1 LKDEAAV
8 QRDLTPRNVVEL
20 AIMKSAIKVTMMQR
34 LVLGGLGLFAIAIC
48 GCGGAEAPY
57 TDTSQD
63 SAAYAKNVKELAIVC
78 ASEAKK
84 SPEPADSISP
94 LVEELKQT
102 DRPHGEHAAKYAEML
117 VIAEAIVA
125 EGNPSSGKATSTQ
138 LQKIDEL
145 AKLAEGLPGE
155 VSIQRPPG
163 D

>member
-1 LKDEAAV
+1 MRRLVIGLAGVCA
-8 QRDLTPRNVVEL
+8 L
-20 AIMKSAIKVTMMQR
+20 AI
-34 LVLGGLGLFAIAIC
+34 F
-48 GCGGAEAPY
+48 GCGGSEAPF

-63 SAAYAKNVKELAIVC
+63 AGAYAKNVKELALVC

-102 DRPHGEHAAKYAEML
+102 DRPQGEHAAKYAEMRAA
-117 VIAEAIVA
+117 AEAIVA
-125 EGNPSSGKATSTQ
+125 EGNPANGKATATQ

-145 AKLAEGLPGE
+145 AKLAESLPGE
-155 VSIQRPPG
+155 VTISRPPG

>member
-1 LKDEAAV
+1 
-8 QRDLTPRNVVEL
+8 
-20 AIMKSAIKVTMMQR
+20 MKYATKVILMQR
-34 LVLGGLGLFAIAIC
+34 LVFGWLGMIAITLC

-78 ASEAKK
+78 ASEAKN

-102 DRPHGEHAAKYAEML
+102 DRPHGEHAAKYSEML
-117 VIAEAIVA
+117 VVAEAIVA
-125 EGNPSSGKATSTQ
+125 EGNPTSGKATTTQ

-155 VSIQRPPG
+155 VTIQRPAG